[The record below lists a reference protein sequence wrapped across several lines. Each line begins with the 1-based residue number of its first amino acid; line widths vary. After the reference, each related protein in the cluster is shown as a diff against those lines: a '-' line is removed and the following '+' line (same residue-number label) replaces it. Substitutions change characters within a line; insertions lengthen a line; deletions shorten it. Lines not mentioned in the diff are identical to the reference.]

1 MNIVQLPAFDMQGH
15 RGARG
20 LMPENTIPAMLKA
33 LELGVSTLEMD
44 VHVTQDNMVILSHD
58 PHINPDFALTPDG
71 KDIPDAGRSMYKL
84 YVMDYEDIRAFD
96 VGTKPYSKFP
106 QQQSMEAHIPLLS
119 EVIDSVQARI
129 KKENLGQVF
138 YNIEIKSKP
147 ETDKDRHPL
156 PERFIQLVMQVVEE
170 KGVADWVFIQSFDPR
185 VLRILHEDF
194 PQVKTSLLVEN
205 TDGLA
210 ANLDRI
216 GFTPTI
222 YSPNYE
228 LVDEEL
234 VKAVHERGMKI
245 IPWTVNEQS
254 EMLELKQMGVDG
266 LISDYP
272 DRLVKLFGK
281 ENKGF

>member
-1 MNIVQLPAFDMQGH
+1 MVGTNPILLGACTSSETTVVNTVQLPAFDLQGH

-20 LMPENTIPAMLKA
+20 LMPENTIPAMLEA

-44 VHVTQDNMVILSHD
+44 VHVTHDNKVILSHD
-58 PHINPDFALTPDG
+58 PHINPDFTLAPNG
-71 KDIPDAGRSMYKL
+71 KDIPDAGRTMYKL
-84 YVMDYEDIRAFD
+84 YVMDYEDIRKFD

-106 QQQSMEAHIPLLS
+106 QQRNMGARIPLLS
-119 EVIDSVQARI
+119 EVVDSVQARI
-129 KKENLGQVF
+129 KKDNLGQVF

-170 KGVADWVFIQSFDPR
+170 KGIADWVVIQSFDPR

-194 PQVKTSLLVEN
+194 PQMKTSLLVEN

-216 GFTPTI
+216 GFVPTI

-228 LVDEEL
+228 LVDEAL

-245 IPWTVNEQS
+245 ILLYSSLHRVYH
-254 EMLELKQMGVDG
+254 L
-266 LISDYP
+266 
-272 DRLVKLFGK
+272 
-281 ENKGF
+281 